1 MKGSRRPPLSPPL
14 GVVAIAVMML
24 TAVVTMAV
32 VVVALAG
39 PPAPPAAAQGD
50 GITIADSGV
59 ANRFPDGLHFHID
72 AASAGSPIK
81 EIRVYVYVHKLG
93 QTSRSDYRTSA
104 YRTMELE
111 PEPEKGLAVAGE
123 FLLKS
128 RTGNEYIPPGARL
141 SYHFEIHTDDTDDTD
156 DEPAYTTEPETIVYL
171 NRGLDWQCGYRSTN
185 SDSKATSEPEDR
197 VEWQSVSSDFCRG
210 RINVYYYPLGNDH
223 AAAKNR
229 AKDVLE
235 VASDT
240 YDLMQPILGVD
251 LKEPMNI
258 VVYSD
263 YDDMRAGLRPSS
275 RVAAQH
281 LRTLGQAFSSYR
293 ALLVDGSSDFFIGD
307 NTLTTAAHEFT
318 HLLVA
323 DAAESTH
330 TTAVHTWLNE
340 GLAVYSERAA
350 HLGQN
355 EDSEFGFYLEQAI
368 RSDAVPPLT
377 ALQNFTGTPQETLL
391 YYGMGHS
398 VVSHMLETYEDEQM
412 PVKMPALF
420 RSIRELRNT
429 KKALVATYGLT
440 IHELDNKWR
449 SSVGLAERAVTTPPP
464 PPLQVIPTRKPTPTP
479 TAAIAPADVAG
490 ATATPTPTGVAPP
503 NTPAPTYTPYPTP
516 TRASTISAVANGA
529 EDAGLPPGPP
539 ASGGGCAAPLPAS
552 ESEVAGVAELAAAG
566 LLAGPVGLL
575 ALVAWRRRRPN

>member
-1 MKGSRRPPLSPPL
+1 MKGSRRPPLAPPL
-14 GVVAIAVMML
+14 GAVVIAAAVVML
-24 TAVVTMAV
+24 TAFA
-32 VVVALAG
+32 VVALAV
-39 PPAPPAAAQGD
+39 PALPAAAQGD

-59 ANRFPDGLHFHID
+59 ENSFPDGLHFHID

-93 QTSRSDYRTSA
+93 QTSRSDYRT
-104 YRTMELE
+104 MELE
-111 PEPEKGLAVAGE
+111 PETGLAVAGE

-141 SYHFEIHTDDTDDTD
+141 SYHFEIHTDDTD

-235 VASDT
+235 VASKT
-240 YDLMQPILGVD
+240 YDLMWPILYSPPHKPTE
-251 LKEPMNI
+251 LPEPTEPIEPMNI

-281 LRTLGQAFSSYR
+281 LRTLGQAFSNYR
-293 ALLVDGSSDFFIGD
+293 ALLVDGSADFFIGD

-323 DAAESTH
+323 DAAGSAH

-350 HLGQN
+350 RPGQN
-355 EDSEFGFYLEQAI
+355 EDSEFDYYLEQAI
-368 RSDAVPPLT
+368 RNDAVPPLA

-429 KKALVATYGLT
+429 KKALEATYDGLT
-440 IHELDNKWR
+440 MHKLDNEWR
-449 SSVGLAERAVTTPPP
+449 RSVGLAERAETTPAP
-464 PPLQVIPTRKPTPTP
+464 PPLQVIPIPRRTP
-479 TAAIAPADVAG
+479 TAAVAPATSAG
-490 ATATPTPTGVAPP
+490 ATATPTPTGVAPT
-503 NTPAPTYTPYPTP
+503 NTPAPTYTPYPT
-516 TRASTISAVANGA
+516 RASAISAVANGA
-529 EDAGLPPGPP
+529 EDAGLPPGPR

-552 ESEVAGVAELAAAG
+552 ESEGAGVVELAAAG

-575 ALVAWRRRRPN
+575 ALAVWRRRPN